1 MEIVAYIIGT
11 ALGGLLWGLIPY
23 FYGRSKGKPCLGR
36 LALICC
42 TLAGPLMVAFPVS
55 LGFIIAIKN
64 RQTDYWPRFLGG
76 TGTQPTAY
84 QAPQVTTPVYQS
96 TASVTCLSGPLKGR
110 VYSLGPGGLL
120 FGSNPECGVCFP
132 AGTPGVSRRHC
143 MLQQNGAQVV
153 LTDLGSSYGTFLSNG
168 TKLPPQYP
176 TQVGSGSRFY
186 LATTACMFQVNI

>member
-1 MEIVAYIIGT
+1 MEIVIYIIFA
-11 ALGGLLWGLIPY
+11 ALGGALWGLIP
-23 FYGRSKGKPCLGR
+23 FFVGRRSFKPCLGK
-36 LALICC
+36 LGLICC
-42 TLAGPLMVAFPVS
+42 AIAGPLLVVVPVC

-76 TGTQPTAY
+76 AGSQPAAY
-84 QAPQVTTPVYQS
+84 QAPLVTVPVYQG
-96 TASVTCLSGPLKGR
+96 AVSVTCLSGPLKGR
-110 VYSLGPGGLL
+110 VYALGPNGLL
-120 FGSNPECGVCFP
+120 FGQSPECGVCFP

-143 MLQQNGAQVV
+143 MLRQNGSQVV
-153 LTDLGSSYGTFLSNG
+153 LTDLGSSYGTFLSSG